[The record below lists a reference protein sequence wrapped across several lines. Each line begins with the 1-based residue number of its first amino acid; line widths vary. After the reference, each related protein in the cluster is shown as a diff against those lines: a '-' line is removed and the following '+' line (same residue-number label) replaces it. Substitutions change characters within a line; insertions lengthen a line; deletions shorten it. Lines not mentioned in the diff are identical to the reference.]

1 MSDVKSPFE
10 GCVKRPSAAKAT
22 LNFGSYGAA
31 EAVPLPKNRS
41 YHTDSKG
48 PTLEKNPRGHDVSCP
63 YTSKPRTNREVGHYK
78 TTLLQGLGAA
88 ME

>member
-1 MSDVKSPFE
+1 MMGRCEKERTRAVIEVWRRFCRD
-10 GCVKRPSAAKAT
+10 PS
-22 LNFGSYGAA
+22 
-31 EAVPLPKNRS
+31 NRS

-48 PTLEKNPRGHDVSCP
+48 PTLEQNPRGHDVSCP